1 MEQNTEVM
9 TDTTPTEAEGQAGTE
24 AESTSTPT
32 DGQNAKV
39 NAELNADEIKPL
51 KIRFK
56 HKDIELNSEDAIN
69 YAQKGMKYDEIAP
82 MLDDLSY
89 LATIKDKKPHELLKE
104 FIRFEEENYRE
115 SLIERVGDDEEAVE
129 ALMEKYRNGN
139 KSKFEKAQSD
149 LKKAEEEEE
158 LKAVEALE
166 GRIATEFGELSQNFP
181 EIKSITDVPHEV
193 LKEAEKGTKLY
204 YAYLAHRHKEGQKV
218 DKAKQTANVNSK
230 STAGSMS
237 ASGDTEDGVL
247 SAFLNGLRT

>member
-9 TDTTPTEAEGQAGTE
+9 TDTIPTETEGQAGTE

-32 DGQNAKV
+32 DGQNAEV
-39 NAELNADEIKPL
+39 NADEAKPL

-115 SLIERVGDDEEAVE
+115 GLIERVGDDEEALEV
-129 ALMEKYRNGN
+129 LMEKYRNGN
-139 KSKFEKAQSD
+139 KSKFEKAQDD
-149 LKKAEEEEE
+149 LKKAEEEAE

-166 GRIATEFGELSQNFP
+166 GRIAADFSELAQHFP
-181 EIKSITDVPHEV
+181 DIKSINDIPCEV
-193 LKEAEKGTKLY
+193 LKEAEKGTKLFH
-204 YAYLAHRHKEGQKV
+204 AYLEYKHKEGQKI

-237 ASGDTEDGVL
+237 ATNDVEDGVL